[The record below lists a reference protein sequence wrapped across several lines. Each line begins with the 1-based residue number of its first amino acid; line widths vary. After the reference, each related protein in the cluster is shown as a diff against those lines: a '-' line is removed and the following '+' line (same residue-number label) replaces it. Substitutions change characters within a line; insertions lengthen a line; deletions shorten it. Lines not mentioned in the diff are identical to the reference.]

1 MILHLITS
9 GSSPG
14 IPFVKSNTEK
24 TPFLS
29 KANTLPP
36 SALKT
41 TDADSLNLSALA
53 TSPN

>member
-14 IPFVKSNTEK
+14 IPFVKSNTEN
-24 TPFLS
+24 PFLS